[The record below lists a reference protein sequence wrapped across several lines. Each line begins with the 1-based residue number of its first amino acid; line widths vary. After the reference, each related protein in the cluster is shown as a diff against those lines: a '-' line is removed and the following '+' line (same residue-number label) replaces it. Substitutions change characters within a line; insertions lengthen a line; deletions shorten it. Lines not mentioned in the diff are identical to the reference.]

1 MKIVYST
8 DSKNLLYIMP
18 DTDTVSITDSSV
30 TLVRSNGSENVTTV
44 LTEFNEN
51 NTATATVTA
60 EEFLINSDISVFRYL
75 G

>member
-8 DSKNLLYIMP
+8 ISNEVIYILP
-18 DTDTVSITDSSV
+18 DTGTVTITDSSV
-30 TLVRSNGSENVTTV
+30 TLVRSNGAENITTV
-44 LTEFNEN
+44 LSELNDS

-60 EEFLINSDISVFRYL
+60 EEFLMGCDLSAFRYL

>member
-18 DTDTVSITDSSV
+18 DTDTVTITDSSV

-51 NTATATVTA
+51 NAATATVTA
-60 EEFLINSDISVFRYL
+60 EEFLINSDISLFRYL

>member
-8 DSKNLLYIMP
+8 VTNEILYMMP
-18 DTDTVSITDSSV
+18 DTDTVTMSDSSV

-44 LTEFNEN
+44 LSELNSDN
-51 NTATATVTA
+51 AATATVTA
-60 EEFLINSDISVFRYL
+60 EEFLMGCDFSAFRYL